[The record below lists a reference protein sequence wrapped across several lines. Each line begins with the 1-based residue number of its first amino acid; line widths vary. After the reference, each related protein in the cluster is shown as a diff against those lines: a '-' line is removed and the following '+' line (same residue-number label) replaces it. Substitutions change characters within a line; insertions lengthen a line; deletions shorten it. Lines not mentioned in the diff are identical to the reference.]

1 MYNKVVLVGH
11 LTRDV
16 EIRYSQSGT
25 AFGKVGIATSRKR
38 KTQTGEIKDEVMFI
52 DLTFFGRTAEIANQ
66 YLRKGSKVL
75 VDGRLVLEQ
84 WTAQDGTKRSKHA
97 ITVENLQM
105 LDTKAEGQAL
115 AQGQQKS
122 GYAEQPA
129 QNSYGREQ
137 QQQSPNS
144 YGGYNAPQQPQQ
156 QGYGQPPVQQQ
167 QQPYQGYG
175 GQQASPQP
183 SYQAPQQPTQPSV
196 PEIDIDED
204 EIPF

>member
-16 EIRYSQSGT
+16 EIRYSQSGS
-25 AFGKVGIATSRKR
+25 AIGNVGIATNRKF
-38 KTQTGEIKDEVMFI
+38 KTQTGEQKEEILFI

-75 VDGRLVLEQ
+75 VDGRLVFQQ

-105 LDTKAEGQAL
+105 LDSKADSQNPNHNNGYGDQPS
-115 AQGQQKS
+115 QNNYGGQQN
-122 GYAEQPA
+122 
-129 QNSYGREQ
+129 QNSYG
-137 QQQSPNS
+137 
-144 YGGYNAPQQPQQ
+144 GGYNAPQQPQQ
-156 QGYGQPPVQQQ
+156 PQQQNYGQQQQPQQ
-167 QQPYQGYG
+167 QQPYQSYG
-175 GQQASPQP
+175 GRQQAPQQP
-183 SYQAPQQPTQPSV
+183 AYQAPQQPTQPSV